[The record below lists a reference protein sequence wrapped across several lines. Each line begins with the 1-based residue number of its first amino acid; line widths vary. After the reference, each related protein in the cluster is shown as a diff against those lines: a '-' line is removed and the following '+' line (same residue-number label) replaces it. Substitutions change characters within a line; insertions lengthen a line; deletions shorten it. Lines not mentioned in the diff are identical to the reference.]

1 MRLPAVACDVVKL
14 SATRESQEFV
24 SSRIGP
30 VVVYTSR
37 RFTRE
42 SARSRSALLLQW
54 LGRPASLCALALTLL
69 SYSQE
74 PEYLVGGTLR
84 QMPAWIKFK

>member
-42 SARSRSALLLQW
+42 SPDPDPPCFYN
-54 LGRPASLCALALTLL
+54 G
-69 SYSQE
+69 
-74 PEYLVGGTLR
+74 
-84 QMPAWIKFK
+84 